1 MSKFLSMLVAAMFA
15 VVSVNAFAAKHM
27 AAEKGASAEKKEM
40 AAEKKDAKKAPKK
53 APKKAAKKAPK
64 KEEPKK

>member
-40 AAEKKDAKKAPKK
+40 AAEKKDMKKSAKKAPKK
-53 APKKAAKKAPK
+53 APKKAAKK
-64 KEEPKK
+64 EEPKK

>member
-1 MSKFLSMLVAAMFA
+1 MFA

-27 AAEKGASAEKKEM
+27 AAEKGASVEKKEM
-40 AAEKKDAKKAPKK
+40 AAEKKDMKKDAQKAPKK
-53 APKKAAKKAPK
+53 APKKAAM

>member
-27 AAEKGASAEKKEM
+27 AAEKGASAEKKDM
-40 AAEKKDAKKAPKK
+40 KKDTKK